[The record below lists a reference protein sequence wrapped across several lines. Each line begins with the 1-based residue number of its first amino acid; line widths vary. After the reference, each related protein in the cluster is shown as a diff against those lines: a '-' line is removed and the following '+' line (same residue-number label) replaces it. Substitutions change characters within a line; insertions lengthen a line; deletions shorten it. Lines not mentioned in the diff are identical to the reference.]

1 MPFSTPEYFVKTLV
15 GPAKEVGLKYKV
27 PYVFIIAQSALESS
41 WGNKAIGNNI
51 FGIKAGKSWT
61 GKKQLI
67 VTTEYLSNKT
77 TVFPEIISISQCP
90 NGKYKYIVKDYFR
103 DYNSLSECLEDHCQF
118 LIVNKR
124 YAAAFKYSDPENFA
138 LEVAKAGYATAENYG
153 NTLIQMIHS
162 VEKRLPK

>member
-1 MPFSTPEYFVKTLV
+1 MQFSTPEFYVNALL
-15 GPAKEVGLKYKV
+15 GPAKEIGNKHNI
-27 PYVFIIAQSALESS
+27 PYVFILAQGALESD
-41 WGNKAIGNNI
+41 WGCKAIGNNI
-51 FGIKAGKSWT
+51 FGIKAGKGWT

-103 DYNSLSECLEDHCQF
+103 DYDSLSECLEDHCQF
-118 LIVNKR
+118 LITNKR
-124 YAAAFKYSDPENFA
+124 YAAAFNYTDPENFA
-138 LEVAKAGYATAENYG
+138 LEVAKARYATAENYG